1 MKKISIFII
10 LAACLPVFAINEGIQ
25 RAKESE
31 ILELELTV
39 IRAKN
44 KIRRASDVRADDFL
58 KLLPDIT
65 LSKRSPAEG
74 FEEED
79 IYIGASFNTGSI
91 FTIAENARK
100 RRGEKEKALRAIQS
114 VAYRI
119 RKLINRKYLL
129 KQKIL
134 ELTQKKASTINT
146 MECSRYSEKIEELII
161 TVDDIEIEIEKG
173 MAEIETAYMIL
184 SLK

>member
-1 MKKISIFII
+1 MKKIAIFII
-10 LAACLPVFAINEGIQ
+10 LAACLPAFGINEDIK

-58 KLLPDIT
+58 KLLPDII

-100 RRGEKEKALRAIQS
+100 RRGEKDKALRTIQS
-114 VAYRI
+114 LAYRI

-129 KQKIL
+129 KQKIWDI
-134 ELTQKKASTINT
+134 TQKQT
-146 MECSRYSEKIEELII
+146 SRIDAIESSKNSDKIEELTI
-161 TVDDIEIEIEKG
+161 VLDGIEIEIEKG
-173 MAEIETAYMIL
+173 MAEIEMAYSNLIL
-184 SLK
+184 K